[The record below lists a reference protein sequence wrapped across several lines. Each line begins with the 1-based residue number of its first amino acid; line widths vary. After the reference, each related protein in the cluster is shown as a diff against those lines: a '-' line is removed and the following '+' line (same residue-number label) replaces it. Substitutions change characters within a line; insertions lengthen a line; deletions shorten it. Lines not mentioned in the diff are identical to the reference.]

1 MSHRSR
7 REFLALTA
15 GGLLAAPLIAR
26 GQEAD
31 EAPGEGDEP
40 VEPAAFE
47 QAIIID
53 NTGGM
58 LHAGLAGAD
67 APSAVFPAI
76 VGRPRHQGVMVG
88 MGQKDAYVGDEA
100 QSKRG
105 ILTLQYPMEHGVIVR
120 WDDMEK
126 VWHHAFFGE
135 LRMAPEE
142 HPVLL
147 TEAPIASKQ
156 SRETTAKIMFETFN
170 VPGLYIAPDG
180 VLALYASGA
189 TTGVV
194 LMMRDGLGWVE
205 PIYEGTLLRHAVVP
219 VAVSSR
225 DVTDYLVKLLAASG
239 QPFPT
244 VPERDLVLALKAKHG
259 FVAPDFAKAMAE
271 AEGAPRVTETLPTGR
286 TVTLGSERFQAPEL
300 MFQPKLAGLTGLGIH
315 QAIHQAVQKCD
326 PAVRADLY
334 GNVVLAGNGTLFDG
348 LDARLSRELR
358 ALAPPGAPVKV
369 VAPPGRAH
377 SVWTG
382 ASVIAS
388 LDAFRQAWVTQA
400 EYAASGPAAVH
411 RKIL

>member
-15 GGLLAAPLIAR
+15 GGLLAAPLLAR
-26 GQEAD
+26 GQDDLDAPEAD
-31 EAPGEGDEP
+31 DGRA
-40 VEPAAFE
+40 EPAGFE
-47 QAIIID
+47 QAIIVD
-53 NTGGM
+53 HSGGV

-67 APSAVFPAI
+67 APSVVFPSI

-105 ILTLQYPMEHGVIVR
+105 ILTLKYPVERGVVVR

-147 TEAPIASKQ
+147 SEAPIASKQ
-156 SRETTAKIMFETFN
+156 SRETTAKIMFEVFN

-219 VAVSSR
+219 VAVSPR
-225 DVTDYLVKLLAASG
+225 DVTDYLAKLLAAGG

-244 VPERDLVLALKAKHG
+244 VPERDLVRALKAKHG

-271 AEGAPRVTETLPTGR
+271 AEGAPRVTETLPNGR

-300 MFQPKLAGLTGLGIH
+300 LFQPTLAGLAGLGLH

-326 PAVRADLY
+326 PEIRADLY
-334 GNVVLAGNGTLFDG
+334 GNVVLAGGGTLFDG
-348 LDARLSRELR
+348 LDARLTRELR

-388 LDAFRQAWVTQA
+388 LDAFQQAWLTRAQ
-400 EYAASGPAAVH
+400 YAAGGAGAVH
-411 RKIL
+411 QRFL